1 MPLTSIPAFAL
12 SHLPQTTTT
21 TLILRLL
28 ITPSLNSDGTGGYSL
43 TATAASWVAGTPV
56 TLSLRGNAAWTG
68 ILIVGYKAG
77 TATQVGTWVLSPG
90 YKLVSATLRPAALTQ
105 STASSKGPNVGFS
118 WMPPAAGTGS
128 VEFRAL
134 VVQSVDVTYLLD
146 VALTLAER
154 GT

>member
-1 MPLTSIPAFAL
+1 M
-12 SHLPQTTTT
+12 
-21 TLILRLL
+21 
-28 ITPSLNSDGTGGYSL
+28 
-43 TATAASWVAGTPV
+43 AGTPV

-68 ILIVGYKAG
+68 ILIVGYKTG

-90 YKLVSATLRPAALTQ
+90 YKLVSATMRPAALTQ

-134 VVQSVDVTYLLD
+134 VVQNVDVTYLLD
-146 VALTLAER
+146 VALTLTER
-154 GT
+154 GM